1 MNTEGREQ
9 AFMSALVTEH
19 FALQGTSSSTIS
31 EGGSRSSIY
40 LLSVSTSLVAL
51 GFTTG
56 DPGVFAP
63 MAAAVLPTLVV
74 LGWFTIGRLT
84 DLSIENVSCL
94 RAIAKIRRH
103 YASLTAE
110 AGDFFPTTGS
120 TDTDAQAMLGISYRR
135 STLFFTMASM
145 IGLVNAVLAGAGL
158 ALLLD
163 LGLGVPRAAAT
174 SVAATVAVALFLA
187 AVAYQRRRFGRA
199 FSERRS

>member
-1 MNTEGREQ
+1 MDTEGREQ

-19 FALQGTSSSTIS
+19 FALQGTASSTIS

-40 LLSVSTSLVAL
+40 L
-51 GFTTG
+51 
-56 DPGVFAP
+56 
-63 MAAAVLPTLVV
+63 
-74 LGWFTIGRLT
+74 T

-94 RAIAKIRRH
+94 RGIAKIRRH

-110 AGDFFPTTGS
+110 AEDYFPTTGS
-120 TDTDAQAMLGISYRR
+120 MDTDAQSMLGITYGR

-163 LGLGVPRAAAT
+163 LGLGVPRAAAIG
-174 SVAATVAVALFLA
+174 VAAVVAVLLFLA
-187 AVAYQRRRFGRA
+187 AVAYQARRFGRA
-199 FSERRS
+199 LP

>member
-1 MNTEGREQ
+1 MDTEGREQ

-19 FALQGTSSSTIS
+19 FALQGTAGSTIS

-56 DPGVFAP
+56 SPGVFGP
-63 MAAAVLPTLVV
+63 MAAVVLPTLVV
-74 LGWFTIGRLT
+74 LGWFTIVRLT

-103 YASLTAE
+103 YASLTPE
-110 AGDFFPTTGS
+110 AGDYFPSTGS
-120 TDTDAQAMLGISYRR
+120 TDTDAQSMLGISYGR

-145 IGLVNAVLAGAGL
+145 SGVVNAGLAGAGL

-163 LGLGVPRAAAT
+163 LGLGVPRAVAIG
-174 SVAATVAVALFLA
+174 VAAVVAVVLFLA
-187 AVAYQRRRFGRA
+187 AVAYQARRFGRV
-199 FSERRS
+199 FSARRS

>member
-1 MNTEGREQ
+1 MDTEGREQ

-19 FALQGTSSSTIS
+19 FALQGTAGSTIS

-51 GFTTG
+51 GFTTAS
-56 DPGVFAP
+56 PGVFGP

-74 LGWFTIGRLT
+74 LGWFTIVRLT

-103 YASLTAE
+103 YASLTPEAE
-110 AGDFFPTTGS
+110 EYFPTTGS
-120 TDTDAQAMLGISYRR
+120 MDTDAQSMLGITYGR

-145 IGLVNAVLAGAGL
+145 IALVNAVLAGAGL

-163 LGLGVPRAAAT
+163 LGLGVPRAAAIG
-174 SVAATVAVALFLA
+174 VAAVVAGLLFLA
-187 AVAYQRRRFGRA
+187 AVAYQARRFGRE
-199 FSERRS
+199 FSGRDE